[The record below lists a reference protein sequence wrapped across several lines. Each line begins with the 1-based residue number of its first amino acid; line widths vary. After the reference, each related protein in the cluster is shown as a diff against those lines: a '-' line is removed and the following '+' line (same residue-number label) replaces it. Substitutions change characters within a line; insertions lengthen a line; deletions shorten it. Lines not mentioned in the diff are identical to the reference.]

1 MINNYKL
8 TIVKVFFILFQTGIF
23 TPTITAQEFWLTTF
37 SFPGGPKTCITLA
50 GDSCLVVGLT
60 NSVMRSCDDGITWN
74 STLITNAIYCL
85 SLANSGRIIAGGN
98 GKVFYSDDL
107 GESWDSIAL
116 NTVYP
121 VTNIIRDVN
130 GKLFAIT
137 AFIISAGQN
146 TGDGVFLS
154 EDNGMQWT
162 QRNNGLGSNI
172 YCDQI
177 TSDVNGRLYLAVP
190 DPFLTGL
197 KGLFISDDSGLS
209 WQHINILVDGQNI
222 FSDQITINYTTGLSV
237 SPDDSVYISIFG
249 TAVNVGVSLNIHKS
263 IDDILDDNFWSVT
276 KVANVNHW
284 WNDRLLNNIHF
295 ANNGDWYSSVSGSV
309 LTGGTFFS
317 NNEGRSWDQHR
328 EGLGLDKFGSFS
340 VQYFAENDS
349 GKVYMV
355 QLFDERIYWADT
367 SMTLGLDDTPVNSD
381 IDITIFPNPVKSHG
395 NLEIKWPG
403 YKGNK
408 HLTIS
413 DLSGKVI
420 LERNLEK
427 STIFQAPDMKGLWL
441 VNVRDN
447 NYSKTFKVVVY

>member
-1 MINNYKL
+1 MFKDYSLKIA
-8 TIVKVFFILFQTGIF
+8 IIF
-23 TPTITAQEFWLTTF
+23 LITLMMAVNTMSVNAQKFWLTTN
-37 SFPGGPKTCITLA
+37 SFPGGPKTCITLT
-50 GDSCLVVGLT
+50 GDSCLIVGLT
-60 NSVMRSCDDGITWN
+60 NSIMRSCDGGFSWDF
-74 STLITNAIYCL
+74 TLNTNAIYCL

-107 GESWDSIAL
+107 GESWDSVAL

-137 AFIISAGQN
+137 AFIITAGDY

-222 FSDQITINYTTGLSV
+222 FSDHITINYTTGLSV
-237 SPDDSVYISIFG
+237 SPDDSVYMSIFG
-249 TAVNVGVSLNIHKS
+249 TAVNVGVTLNIYKS
-263 IDDILDDNFWSVT
+263 IDDILDDNYWSVI

-284 WNDRLLNNIHF
+284 WNDFMLNNIHF
-295 ANNGDWYSSVSGSV
+295 AKNGDWYSSVSGSP
-309 LTGGTFFS
+309 LTGGTYFS
-317 NNEGRSWDQHR
+317 ANNGMSWDQHQ
-328 EGLGLDKFGSFS
+328 EGLGFDKFGSFS
-340 VQYFAENDS
+340 SQYFAEDNS

-367 SMTLGLDDTPVNSD
+367 SVVLAVPDLTDKNGTD
-381 IDITIFPNPVKSHG
+381 IIIFPNPVRR
-395 NLEIKWPG
+395 NEDVEIRWPG
-403 YKGNK
+403 SSGSK
-408 HLTIS
+408 HLMIS
-413 DLSGKVI
+413 DLSGRVI
-420 LERNLEK
+420 LSRNLE
-427 STIFQAPDMKGLWL
+427 SPFTFQAPEKPGVWL

-447 NYSKTFKVVVY
+447 NHSRTFKILVH